1 MIILKAQVPHTATQ
15 NTYTKTSGKRK
26 LSMPVLNNGK
36 PEKKL
41 VLINLQLISINKND
55 FSFFLKCL
63 REREE
68 LDVMTCIIP
77 DFTTLEPYVKNC
89 IICSGFWDSISH
101 PGPDCSE
108 LVRNLNSEIKGYKVN
123 SV

>member
-1 MIILKAQVPHTATQ
+1 
-15 NTYTKTSGKRK
+15 
-26 LSMPVLNNGK
+26 MPVLNNGK

-55 FSFFLKCL
+55 LSFFLKCL
-63 REREE
+63 REMGAY
-68 LDVMTCIIP
+68 VITYIIP
-77 DFTTLEPYVKNC
+77 DFTTLEPYVKNS
-89 IICSGFWDSISH
+89 IISSGFWDSISH

-108 LVRNLNSEIKGYKVN
+108 LVLNLNSEIKGCKVN